1 MRKHTLRTL
10 LFACLFG
17 TALTVSAQTPPVP
30 APAPA
35 SESTQAAT
43 AKININTADLSTLER
58 ELSGI
63 GAAKAK
69 AIVDYREANGDFA
82 SVEELLEV
90 KGIGES
96 ILERNR
102 SKLSVN

>member
-1 MRKHTLRTL
+1 MRKYTLRTL
-10 LFACLFG
+10 LFVCLFG
-17 TALTVSAQTPPVP
+17 TALTVSAQTSPAPV
-30 APAPA
+30 PAPA

-43 AKININTADLSTLER
+43 AKININTADISTLER
-58 ELSGI
+58 ELSGV
-63 GAAKAK
+63 GPAKAK